1 MPKYEVVTSPG
12 LQHPVGHQFETDN
25 LHPAMRWHVK
35 LVAEGAENKGPAPAT
50 VAEDFTLADGL
61 DGSTYDEALSLNA
74 LHGKS
79 PGEDDEAKKAA
90 AEKAAKA
97 AAAKAAKAAKA
108 NGPGANS

>member
-12 LQHPVGHQFETDN
+12 LQHPVGHQFETDK

-35 LVAEGAENKGPAPAT
+35 LVADGAEKKGPAPAT
-50 VAEDFTLADGL
+50 IADDFTLAEGL
-61 DGSTYDEALSLNA
+61 YGSTYDEAVSLNA

-79 PGEDDEAKKAA
+79 AGDTVKDEPAKT
-90 AEKAAKA
+90 AKA
-97 AAAKAAKAAKA
+97 PAKAAKP